1 MLCLSP
7 QDIISLGRLQNRL
20 LEQEQQHP
28 TSAQHRL
35 QRQALLRVCQTL
47 EEATRTSSLVAV
59 HCTAQA
65 RETALALSRSYRL
78 TGSLFL
84 HPNPIQALQ
93 EVTLELKRQLIK
105 MRWCQQVL
113 QRRHQLQPEA
123 QMDLSQITHCS
134 STAFPDCRNSHS
146 FRHLVARIR
155 WTLRS
160 RRQELQALRDLLKL
174 LDSIPARGLQVLL
187 DWTQFILLQH
197 SPSQDHF

>member
-1 MLCLSP
+1 MLRLSS
-7 QDIISLGRLQNRL
+7 QDLISLGRLQNRL

-28 TSAQHRL
+28 VPVQHRL
-35 QRQALLRVCQTL
+35 QRQALLLVCQTL
-47 EEATRTSSLVAV
+47 EDATRTSSLVAV

-65 RETALALSRSYRL
+65 RERSLALSRSYRL

-105 MRWCQQVL
+105 IRWCQQVL

-123 QMDLSQITHCS
+123 QMDLSQIIHCS

-197 SPSQDHF
+197 SPSKDHL